1 MIPIMML
8 RTLLMV
14 ALTGVQGLS
23 VVSAGDRTHVI
34 IETDGEVTVEHQIL
48 TSPPRIVVDLA
59 GADFDLPQN
68 RFLDINRGGVL
79 ALRSSQFQPGVVRVV
94 VDLAE
99 AVDYTVDRGEG
110 VVRVSFR
117 NPGGPFAAWSSDAA
131 PERRAAARAD
141 AEPMGRPVPDFPVA
155 APSADDQPAAD
166 RRVTDPP
173 AVERQAMERQA
184 VERPVADRPAA
195 DRPMD
200 RRPTQV
206 PVSRPAVI
214 QAAPQEP
221 EQPPITVEF
230 RNTPIVDVLGT
241 FADFSG
247 RSVVP
252 GQGVADQTITA
263 AIQNQPWDEA
273 MRAIL
278 QGQGLTATELPSG
291 IIMVTSLEQQ
301 RTLEAQEETVTEA
314 FQLQY
319 VSADTVAPQVRQLLA
334 AGEGQQDIG
343 NVAVNRATNSI
354 IVSARQSVVDRLRN
368 LIPSLDRRTPQVTI
382 QVRILSV
389 RRSDLQRFGVHY
401 ELKDTQAPGLTNLQP
416 ASEVDITGS
425 AIAALGNARNRIAGA
440 TFDVVTALVMG
451 RFALVTWIDAIERL
465 ELAELQADPVVTVL
479 DHRTARVHVGERTPI
494 RVVDQGAAGAQGPT
508 AQVRTEETG
517 VIIEVT
523 PHVVGTNQVLIELH
537 AERSLIESFSADAG
551 YVFGTSETD
560 TQILLDDGQTG
571 VISGLTTKD
580 LRETFEGIP
589 ILMHLPVIGAL
600 FRNTDVQEDKEDL
613 LIMVT
618 PYIDRSG
625 GF

>member
-8 RTLLMV
+8 RAILIV
-14 ALTGVQGLS
+14 ALAGVQGLS
-23 VVSAGDRTHVI
+23 VVSAGDRTHVL
-34 IETDGEVTVEHQIL
+34 IETDGDVTVEHQML

-59 GADFDLPQN
+59 GAEFNLPQN

-99 AVDYTVDRGEG
+99 AVDYAVEQDQG
-110 VVRVSFR
+110 VVRISFR
-117 NPGGPFAAWSSDAA
+117 NPAGPFQSWSSAAA
-131 PERRAAARAD
+131 PEARQAPAA
-141 AEPMGRPVPDFPVA
+141 AEPMGRPV
-155 APSADDQPAAD
+155 
-166 RRVTDPP
+166 
-173 AVERQAMERQA
+173 E
-184 VERPVADRPAA
+184 DRPAA
-195 DRPMD
+195 DRPAD
-200 RRPTQV
+200 RRATPV
-206 PVSRPAVI
+206 PVSRPPVI
-214 QAAPQEP
+214 EAPQRP
-221 EQPPITVEF
+221 EQAPITVEF

-247 RSVVP
+247 RSIVP
-252 GQGVADQTITA
+252 GQGVGDQTITA
-263 AIQNQPWDEA
+263 AIRGQPWDEA

-278 QGQGLTATELPSG
+278 QGQGLTATELSSG
-291 IIMVTSLEQQ
+291 IIMVTSLQQQ
-301 RTLEAQEETVTEA
+301 RALETQEQMVTEA

-319 VSADTVAPQVRQLLA
+319 VSADTVAPQVRQLLGTA
-334 AGEGQQDIG
+334 EGQQDIG
-343 NVAVNRATNSI
+343 NVAVNRATNSL

-401 ELKDTQAPGLTNLQP
+401 ELKDSHAPDVTTNLQP
-416 ASEVDITGS
+416 GAPVNISGPG
-425 AIAALGNARNRIAGA
+425 IAALGNARNRIAGA
-440 TFDVVTALVMG
+440 TFDVVTALVLG
-451 RFALVTWIDAIERL
+451 QYALITWIDAIERL

-479 DHRTARVHVGERTPI
+479 DHRMARVHVGERTPI
-494 RVVDQGAAGAQGPT
+494 RVVDQGAAGATGPT

-580 LRETFEGIP
+580 LRETREGIP
-589 ILMHLPVIGAL
+589 ILMNLPFVGRF

-618 PYIDRSG
+618 PYIDRTG